1 MPTIELTDAG
11 LRLLRPL
18 LRQAIDAEDK
28 AMDDLR
34 ADDSDRV
41 FYPPYIERMTRK
53 WHYEAMLHQL
63 ENATCPRLKS

>member
-41 FYPPYIERMTRK
+41 FYPPYIDHMTRK

-63 ENATCPRLKS
+63 ENATCQRLN